1 MANIYL
7 SYSTKTFKG
16 SLLQVP
22 QLVKFSSSTITG
34 LCFRFTI
41 HGQKLAE
48 EITCHNSNYPTSA
61 SENTN
66 NGIYL
71 TNLPNELL
79 EHIILYLGKCGY
91 LHSKIWHTQNSAN
104 ELQY

>member
-1 MANIYL
+1 MFY
-7 SYSTKTFKG
+7 
-16 SLLQVP
+16 
-22 QLVKFSSSTITG
+22 
-34 LCFRFTI
+34 RFTI

-91 LHSKIWHTQNSAN
+91 VLSKIWHTQNSAN
-104 ELQY
+104 ELHYNTRILDKGCLDKLPKINVGRNTAK